1 LLSSFLVPI
10 TPVEFHPPRKAIAVS
25 QPLPPVTCI
34 TDCTDENASARLSSR
49 LSALFGHTPTLLP
62 LRGSDPERSAA
73 LTLLD
78 VLRATDL
85 LGEDG
90 FATVTLLNI
99 APRDGRWPNGAP
111 FCFFRYGRHL
121 VISTLS
127 ARVLSLVRRHL
138 GVTQVQVTDVRTVVE
153 AAAAG
158 WARFDADEVETIV
171 QTQFRSLWYVPLL
184 ARWLVEGRPVP
195 ATLLDVQIPEGE
207 QDEPPTVAVVDNF
220 GNCKLDRPATELPG
234 FEAPGGTTVEVY
246 SARDGRLHEVG
257 CYQRLAQVP
266 QGAPALVTGSSGFG
280 FAELVV
286 RSGSAAEFFGLR
298 EGSPVAL
305 GPLSVKI
312 ARPGILVA

>member
-1 LLSSFLVPI
+1 VP
-10 TPVEFHPPRKAIAVS
+10 

-34 TDCTDENASARLSSR
+34 TDCTDENASARLSAR

-62 LRGSDPERSAA
+62 LRGPDPERSAA

-78 VLRATDL
+78 ALRATDL
-85 LGEDG
+85 LGADG

-111 FCFFRYGRHL
+111 FCFFWYGRHL

-138 GVTQVQVTDVRTVVE
+138 GVTQVHVTDVRTVVE
-153 AAAAG
+153 AAAAQ
-158 WARFDADEVETIV
+158 WANFSADEVETIV

-184 ARWLVEGRPVP
+184 ARWLVDGQPVP
-195 ATLLDVQIPEGE
+195 AAVLDAPIPADEGE
-207 QDEPPTVAVVDNF
+207 GGEHGEGEGAPTVAVVDNF
-220 GNCKLDRPATELPG
+220 GNCKLDRPAVEIPG
-234 FEAPGGTTVEVY
+234 FDPVGGVVEVF
-246 SARDGRLHEVG
+246 STRDGRFHEVG
-257 CYQRLAQVP
+257 CYQRLAQAP
-266 QGAPALVTGSSGFG
+266 HGAAALIVGSSGFG

-286 RSGSAAEFFGLR
+286 RSGSAAQFFGLH
-298 EGSPVAL
+298 EGSAVAL
-305 GPLSVKI
+305 GPLGVKI